1 MNSKFY
7 LIILM
12 FMATT
17 MFSTGMALATEVATA
32 DADSTIVVNGLKMDE
47 GQNRAAAS
55 GALGVKSLLDTPF
68 SVTVVDK
75 EELARRQVTTIGQI
89 FINDPSVSSFA
100 TAGTTN

>member
-17 MFSTGMALATEVATA
+17 MLSTGMALATEVATA
-32 DADSTIVVNGLKMDE
+32 DTDSTIVVNGLKMDE

-55 GALGVKSLLDTPF
+55 GALGVKSLLDRPF
-68 SVTVVDK
+68 SVTI
-75 EELARRQVTTIGQI
+75 IGQI

-100 TAGTTN
+100 TVGTTN